1 MSAETIYHQ
10 HHIIP
15 RHMGGTDDP
24 TNLVKL
30 TIEEHAEAHRKL
42 YEEYGCW
49 QDKVAWKAL
58 AGQITHAEANY
69 EAARRGADNGRA
81 HLKGKT
87 YEEAYGK
94 ERAALRKQ
102 AVIDGNK
109 ARKGIKYKKY
119 KRTDENNPN
128 LIRIT
133 CLGCLKETSI
143 TAFGKHIKKC
153 F

>member
-1 MSAETIYHQ
+1 MAIYHT
-10 HHIIP
+10 HHIVP

-24 TNLVKL
+24 SNLVKL
-30 TIEEHAEAHRKL
+30 TVEEHAEAHRKL
-42 YEEYGCW
+42 YEECNRW

-58 AGQITHAEANY
+58 SGQITHAEANY
-69 EAARRGADNGRA
+69 EAACRGAERGRS

-94 ERAALRKQ
+94 EKAILRRQ
-102 AVIDGNK
+102 AVVDSNK
-109 ARKGIKYKKY
+109 ARTGMNYKKF
-119 KRTDENNPN
+119 KRTNENNPN
-128 LIRIT
+128 LIRVT

-143 TAFGKHIKKC
+143 TAFGKHVKKC